1 MSVKSSIEWTR
12 TLNADGT
19 FTPGTTWSP
28 ITGCTKKSE
37 GCRNCWAKHEVETR
51 WSKNPRSAFF
61 GRAFSDIRCHP
72 DQLQQPIRQRKG
84 RRIFVCPRA
93 DLFHEEVPFEFIAA
107 VFGSMALA
115 QRHTFQVL
123 TKRPDRMLE
132 FFTWLTAQ
140 TEHKEA
146 WVASV
151 NHAEFICGEQK
162 GTRGAE
168 RCHVESKAIA
178 SYYDK
183 AIIANGGR
191 PHGSFYDKWPL
202 PNVWLGVSVEDQS
215 TADERIPMLLKAP
228 AAVRWLSLEPLL
240 GAIDLELL
248 DCMGGPYR
256 KIDWIVLGGESG
268 DDARPMHPEW
278 VREIQQQCHYAR
290 VPFFFK
296 QWGEWLPISEMED
309 SGEHLYEPVREGKP
323 SDSIRRCRVA
333 TRAIGYDAAEHWQV
347 VAGNPSYLT
356 FKVGKRAAGHRI
368 DGKVYHQFPGS
379 IQ

>member
-1 MSVKSSIEWTR
+1 MMVKSGVEWTR
-12 TLNADGT
+12 TLHADGT

-28 ITGCTKKSE
+28 VTGCTKKSE

-51 WSKNPRSAFF
+51 WSKNPNSIFF

-72 DQLQQPIRQRKG
+72 DQLRQPIRQRKG

-107 VFGSMALA
+107 VFGAMAA
-115 QRHTFQVL
+115 APQHTFLVL
-123 TKRPDRMLE
+123 TKRPERMLA
-132 FFTWLTAQ
+132 FFDWLDHESNRVPGSAGP
-140 TEHKEA
+140 
-146 WVASV
+146 ASLCFTKLLALGV
-151 NHAEFICGEQK
+151 DLPG
-162 GTRGAE
+162 R
-168 RCHVESKAIA
+168 A
-178 SYYDK
+178 STIEP
-183 AIIANGGR
+183 AALT
-191 PHGSFYDKWPL
+191 WPL
-202 PNVWLGVSVEDQS
+202 PNVQLGVSVEDQP
-215 TADERIPMLLKAP
+215 TADERIPMLLRAP

-256 KIDWIVLGGESG
+256 KIDWVVLGGESG

-309 SGEHLYEPVREGKP
+309 SGEHLYEPVPEGKP

-333 TRAIGYDAAEHWQV
+333 TRAIGYDAGEHWQV
-347 VAGNPSYLT
+347 VAGNSSYLT
-356 FKVGKRAAGHRI
+356 FKVGKRAAGHLL